1 MTMTRWRVAA
11 WAVVAVL
18 GVDQHPADA
27 DWLLSAYI
35 GGARTAANT
44 LSINGADVDFRI
56 SEVAYEGQSWRSPIY
71 YGWRLRHTWDGR
83 PNVGMEVEFTHA
95 KAIADVTLV
104 VSIAHDGVVDRA
116 PLSTI
121 VSRFELSHGLNLAL
135 ANVVFVHTL
144 PSSHGRVAIVARGGA
159 GVAIPH
165 IEVKMGHTSHDEY
178 QLAGLAA
185 AVGAG
190 AELRLWRHVHAVTD
204 VRLSFARTTLD
215 VGENT
220 IGGTF
225 RTTHFDTGIGV
236 SF

>member
-1 MTMTRWRVAA
+1 
-11 WAVVAVL
+11 
-18 GVDQHPADA
+18 
-27 DWLLSAYI
+27 
-35 GGARTAANT
+35 
-44 LSINGADVDFRI
+44 
-56 SEVAYEGQSWRSPIY
+56 
-71 YGWRLRHTWDGR
+71 
-83 PNVGMEVEFTHA
+83 
-95 KAIADVTLV
+95 
-104 VSIAHDGVVDRA
+104 
-116 PLSTI
+116 
-121 VSRFELSHGLNLAL
+121 
-135 ANVVFVHTL
+135 
-144 PSSHGRVAIVARGGA
+144 
-159 GVAIPH
+159 
-165 IEVKMGHTSHDEY
+165 MGHTSHDEY